1 MSAPQP
7 STPAGRASLLQTIKA
22 VGASF
27 FGVRASRDHE
37 RDVSSMSPAVVIA
50 VGITLAALFVFVLLM
65 VVRFAVGS

>member
-7 STPAGRASLLQTIKA
+7 SAPAGRASLLQTVKA

-37 RDVSSMSPAVVIA
+37 RDMASLNPAVVIA
-50 VGITLAALFVFVLLM
+50 VGIALAAVFVFVLLM